1 MGVKQ
6 GLGELKMWIWRIL
19 VGLCISFCLSQGV
32 DYPLKAIAKELSEPK
47 QVQKPS
53 IIPKSKKLLESTS
66 GIINYQQQ
74 SPAELIAKLKKREN
88 LIIRIFGDS
97 HIAGDFISHR
107 LRGLLFKN
115 HSIGFVYPMYPNYH
129 QNLTLKYESNNFEI
143 LNSRLHE
150 LDEYPMGGVV
160 AKPVELPAHI
170 TLTPQTQSTQEMLS
184 KIIFK
189 APNKE
194 KAIIIED
201 AKNQRFIINAKR
213 PFIWQILPLKLH
225 YPINIRALNEKV
237 LFGGFFI
244 YEQQGVNNIVE
255 NLGINGARSDIW
267 LKWDKELLKHQMS
280 MLPAD
285 LVVLCYGSNDA
296 LYDNFNE
303 SIFLKNY
310 GAFIDLIRQ
319 SNPQA
324 SILLISPPPV
334 VQKVSAKK
342 RKKAV
347 YRITKNAPA
356 VKTAIA
362 KLAKQ
367 KQTLLFDMEDFI
379 NQSGGKK
386 KWEEANLA
394 KADVHLLPNG
404 YKLVADKLY
413 CELNKLQ

>member
-170 TLTPQTQSTQEMLS
+170 TLTPQTQSTQEML
-184 KIIFK
+184 
-189 APNKE
+189 
-194 KAIIIED
+194 
-201 AKNQRFIINAKR
+201 AKF
-213 PFIWQILPLKLH
+213 FT
-225 YPINIRALNEKV
+225 V
-237 LFGGFFI
+237 L
-244 YEQQGVNNIVE
+244 
-255 NLGINGARSDIW
+255 
-267 LKWDKELLKHQMS
+267 LL
-280 MLPAD
+280 
-285 LVVLCYGSNDA
+285 VCT
-296 LYDNFNE
+296 
-303 SIFLKNY
+303 
-310 GAFIDLIRQ
+310 
-319 SNPQA
+319 
-324 SILLISPPPV
+324 
-334 VQKVSAKK
+334 
-342 RKKAV
+342 RKSQ
-347 YRITKNAPA
+347 N
-356 VKTAIA
+356 
-362 KLAKQ
+362 
-367 KQTLLFDMEDFI
+367 
-379 NQSGGKK
+379 
-386 KWEEANLA
+386 
-394 KADVHLLPNG
+394 
-404 YKLVADKLY
+404 
-413 CELNKLQ
+413 

>member
-1 MGVKQ
+1 MR
-6 GLGELKMWIWRIL
+6 IWSIG
-19 VGLCISFCLSQGV
+19 VGLCISLCLLQGA
-32 DYPLKAIAKELSEPK
+32 DYPLKAIAKELGESK
-47 QVQKPS
+47 QAQKPS
-53 IIPKSKKLLESTS
+53 IIPQSKKLLESTS

-74 SPAELIAKLKKREN
+74 APKEFITKFKKKEN

-115 HSIGFVYPMYPNYH
+115 HSIGFVYPLYPHYH
-129 QNLTLKYESNNFEI
+129 QNIALKYESNNFEI

-170 TLTPQTQSTQEMLS
+170 TLTPQTQFTQEEILS

-213 PFIWQILPLKLH
+213 PFIWQILSLKLH
-225 YPINIRALNEKV
+225 YPITIRALNEKV

-267 LKWDKELLKHQMS
+267 LKWDKPLLKQQMS
-280 MLPAD
+280 LLPAD

-310 GAFIDLIRQ
+310 SEFIDLIRQ

-334 VQKVSAKK
+334 VQKVSPKK

-347 YRITKNAPA
+347 YKKTKNASA
-356 VKTAIA
+356 VKAAIA

-367 KQTLLFDMEDFI
+367 KQTMLFDLEDFI

-413 CELNKLQ
+413 YELNKLKQ